1 MQKFNRTKIQI
12 REKKM
17 ALQIAINSVRDGT
30 ERNDLKCIGLN
41 RVGGHLYVFAE
52 NRAKSSF

>member
-1 MQKFNRTKIQI
+1 
-12 REKKM
+12 M
-17 ALQIAINSVRDGT
+17 ALQISINSVRDGT